1 MLPEGLIASG
11 HSIPTTL
18 DIIMRTQKAWHF
30 IPACIAIIAIPL
42 SAAAQQPPQMEKLEE
57 GEAPAVTIRKPD
69 QRSKIQEKRAPGGK
83 VTEVKVTSG
92 GSTYVVKPNDP
103 AGSSLPGDG
112 QSNTMRAP
120 QWEVKEFDLGR
131 RQAKEQEDSQAAV
144 LPPAP
149 EAQTAP
155 AKK

>member
-1 MLPEGLIASG
+1 
-11 HSIPTTL
+11 
-18 DIIMRTQKAWHF
+18 MRTIKAWQF
-30 IPACIAIIAIPL
+30 ISACIAIQAISL
-42 SAAAQQPPQMEKLEE
+42 TAAAQQPPKLEKLEE

-69 QRSKIQEKRAPGGK
+69 QKSKIQEKRAAGGK

-103 AGSSLPGDG
+103 AGSALPGDG

-120 QWEVKEFDLGR
+120 QWEVKEFDFGR
-131 RQAKEQEDSQAAV
+131 NKAKEQEDGQAAAV
-144 LPPAP
+144 PPSPATAP
-149 EAQTAP
+149 AP

>member
-1 MLPEGLIASG
+1 
-11 HSIPTTL
+11 
-18 DIIMRTQKAWHF
+18 MRTNKAWHF
-30 IPACIAIIAIPL
+30 IPASIAIYAISL
-42 SAAAQQPPQMEKLEE
+42 TVAAQQPPKLEKLEE

-69 QRSKIQEKRAPGGK
+69 QKSKIQEKRAPGGK
-83 VTEVKVTSG
+83 VIEAKVTSG

-103 AGSSLPGDG
+103 AGSALPGDG

-131 RQAKEQEDSQAAV
+131 PKAKEKEDNQV
-144 LPPAP
+144 DTLPPAP
-149 EAQTAP
+149 AAQTAP

>member
-1 MLPEGLIASG
+1 MLTATAFSQQ
-11 HSIPTTL
+11 L
-18 DIIMRTQKAWHF
+18 DTIMRTHKAWQS
-30 IPACIAIIAIPL
+30 IPACIAIYAITL
-42 SAAAQQPPQMEKLEE
+42 SAFAQQPPKLEKLEE

-69 QRSKIQEKRAPGGK
+69 QKSKIQETRAPGGK
-83 VTEVKVTSG
+83 VTAAKVTSG
-92 GSTYVVKPNDP
+92 GSTYVVKANDP
-103 AGSSLPGDG
+103 AGSALPGDG

-131 RQAKEQEDSQAAV
+131 NKAKDVEDNQAAT

-149 EAQTAP
+149 EPTTAP